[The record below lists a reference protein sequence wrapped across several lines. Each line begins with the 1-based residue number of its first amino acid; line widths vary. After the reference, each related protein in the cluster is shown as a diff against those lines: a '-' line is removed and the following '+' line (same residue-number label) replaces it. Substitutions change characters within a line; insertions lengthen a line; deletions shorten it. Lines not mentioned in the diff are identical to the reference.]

1 MISIVCLSDRAF
13 DATPTHCSISSVP
26 SDCIQY
32 DDVECIKGE
41 RAYIYQWAFLG
52 VPCWITFGTI
62 IFIMLSIVHMQMK
75 QESRNS
81 VYQFRRNS
89 MTGQESA
96 PQESSFKNNIMTFFQ
111 KCLPIKSLAAE
122 EEEENISPLQQE
134 LMRRASRASHA
145 SQRRKRVVVTQAYLY
160 ICAFFI
166 GQVFFFS
173 AAIMNQKEGGATF
186 AALLLREIFYPLQ
199 GLLNVYVYTH
209 QHVASLRRCNPGH
222 SWFSAFLSI
231 IRNGGDHD
239 ELARWRQMRR
249 SAIAV
254 SFDSDSRSRDTS
266 CWGFFGRYKDF
277 VQNRKSKK
285 MPDFQKNPTSRSR
298 LHKTTCR

>member
-1 MISIVCLSDRAF
+1 
-13 DATPTHCSISSVP
+13 
-26 SDCIQY
+26 
-32 DDVECIKGE
+32 
-41 RAYIYQWAFLG
+41 
-52 VPCWITFGTI
+52 
-62 IFIMLSIVHMQMK
+62 MQIK
-75 QESRNS
+75 QESRNN

-89 MTGQESA
+89 ITRPESA
-96 PQESSFKNNIMTFFQ
+96 QQELGFKNKMKTFFQ
-111 KCLPIKSLAAE
+111 KCLPSKSRAAE
-122 EEEENISPLQQE
+122 DENISPLEQE
-134 LMRRASRASHA
+134 FMRRASRALHA

-199 GLLNVYVYTH
+199 GLLNVYVYTY
-209 QHVASLRRCNPGH
+209 QHVASLRRCNPEH

-254 SFDSDSRSRDTS
+254 SFDSDSS
-266 CWGFFGRYKDF
+266 CLAFFRRCKDC

-285 MPDFQKNPTSRSR
+285 IIDFENKNRVQQNDLGPTSRVSR
-298 LHKTTCR
+298 CNSGSCPSDSNQPTTSDSVV

>member
-1 MISIVCLSDRAF
+1 
-13 DATPTHCSISSVP
+13 
-26 SDCIQY
+26 
-32 DDVECIKGE
+32 
-41 RAYIYQWAFLG
+41 
-52 VPCWITFGTI
+52 
-62 IFIMLSIVHMQMK
+62 MQIK
-75 QESRNS
+75 QESRNN

-89 MTGQESA
+89 MTRPESA
-96 PQESSFKNNIMTFFQ
+96 QQELGFKNKMKTFFQ
-111 KCLPIKSLAAE
+111 KCIPSKRRAA
-122 EEEENISPLQQE
+122 EEENISPLEQE
-134 LMRRASRASHA
+134 FMRRASRALHA

-199 GLLNVYVYTH
+199 GLLNVYVYTY
-209 QHVASLRRCNPGH
+209 QHVASLRRCNPEH

-254 SFDSDSRSRDTS
+254 SFDSDSHSGSS
-266 CWGFFGRYKDF
+266 CGAFFRRCKECI
-277 VQNRKSKK
+277 QSRKSKK
-285 MPDFQKNPTSRSR
+285 MSDIQKADTSRVSR
-298 LHKTTCR
+298 LHMDDLGNSISCPPTDSNHPTSLEV

>member
-1 MISIVCLSDRAF
+1 
-13 DATPTHCSISSVP
+13 
-26 SDCIQY
+26 
-32 DDVECIKGE
+32 
-41 RAYIYQWAFLG
+41 
-52 VPCWITFGTI
+52 
-62 IFIMLSIVHMQMK
+62 MQVK

-111 KCLPIKSLAAE
+111 KCLPIKSRAAEE

-134 LMRRASRASHA
+134 FMRRASRALHA

-186 AALLLREIFYPLQ
+186 VALLLREIFYPLQ
-199 GLLNVYVYTH
+199 GLLNVYVYTY
-209 QHVASLRRCNPGH
+209 QHVASLRRCNPEH

-254 SFDSDSRSRDTS
+254 SLDSDYHRDSS
-266 CWGFFGRYKDF
+266 CWGFFRRCKDS
-277 VQNRKSKK
+277 VQNREVKEIE
-285 MPDFQKNPTSRSR
+285 
-298 LHKTTCR
+298 